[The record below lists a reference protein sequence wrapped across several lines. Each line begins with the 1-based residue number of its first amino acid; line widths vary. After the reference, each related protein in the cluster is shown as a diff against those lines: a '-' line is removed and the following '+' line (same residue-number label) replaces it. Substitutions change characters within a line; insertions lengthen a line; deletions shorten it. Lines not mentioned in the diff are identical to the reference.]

1 MFNEKIQNSKQK
13 KESNEDEV
21 EYDDYQV
28 FLKKI
33 HNSIQGSKAPST
45 IPKTSVKEDQ
55 KSSLVKESSE
65 KRFVDKEAIK
75 QKEMD
80 ILLNKPKDE
89 KTKEKVV
96 SSKEAIKNKLEA
108 MKSKGATDKATDKV
122 TDKK

>member
-1 MFNEKIQNSKQK
+1 MFNEKIQNLKQK

-33 HNSIQGSKAPST
+33 HKQEPKAPST
-45 IPKTSVKEDQ
+45 IPKTSVKEDP
-55 KSSLVKESSE
+55 KSSLVKEASE

-122 TDKK
+122 TEKK